1 MFLAA
6 GFIGSFRG
14 ARRRYFVLA
23 PFRNPLETWSFSIV
37 ARTAISLFLPRF
49 ELLKI
54 NWRTAS
60 KAVLIRR
67 VGTTSRAEADHASH
81 ALCCSRDT
89 DRSHARSGVRGRRL
103 CTALAAA
110 GRCID
115 GALGLAAAGITSR
128 HVGRVRQRASPRRG
142 DASLPWSGRHR
153 TLRSPLLAAGFAD
166 RFDGC

>member
-60 KAVLIRR
+60 KVVLIRTAGR
-67 VGTTSRAEADHASH
+67 PCGADKDDSSH
-81 ALCCSRDT
+81 PLCCSRGT
-89 DRSHARSGVRGRRL
+89 DRCRARSGVRGGRL

-110 GRCID
+110 SHCVNGP
-115 GALGLAAAGITSR
+115 LSLAAADITSR
-128 HVGRVRQRASPRRG
+128 HVGRVRQRASPGRG
-142 DASLPWSGRHR
+142 DASLPRSGRYR
-153 TLRSPLLAAGFAD
+153 TLRPPLLSHPQF
-166 RFDGC
+166 